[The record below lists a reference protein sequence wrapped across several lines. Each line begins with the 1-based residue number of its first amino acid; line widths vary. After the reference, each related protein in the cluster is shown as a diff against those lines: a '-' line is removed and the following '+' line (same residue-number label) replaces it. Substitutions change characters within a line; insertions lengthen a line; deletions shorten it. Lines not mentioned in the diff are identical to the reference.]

1 MEFTKTNKIQIED
14 LMYILRKD
22 PRKYARAKDL
32 LIMNEELKRARKA
45 FDEATKYWNAF
56 HFLFFFWCLLFD
68 LSNQILILKL
78 NAVHLIVYFSRKK
91 SAIYCI
97 FGMIWLLHLEF

>member
-1 MEFTKTNKIQIED
+1 MEFTKTNRVQVED

-45 FDEATKYWNAF
+45 FDEATKY
-56 HFLFFFWCLLFD
+56 
-68 LSNQILILKL
+68 
-78 NAVHLIVYFSRKK
+78 
-91 SAIYCI
+91 
-97 FGMIWLLHLEF
+97 